1 MSTRAI
7 KKKVLL
13 IEDNPGDV
21 RLLREMVTDQGLRN
35 MRLTHV
41 ASMRAAEKL
50 LSETE
55 VDVIL
60 LDLKLPDDNGLG
72 ALRRAHAAAPRVPL
86 VVLTGLDDV
95 ALATQALLEG
105 AQEYLV
111 KGQFETRGLQ
121 RALRYAMQNKRMEDA
136 LFIEKTRAEVTLN
149 CVGDA
154 VVCTDVAGN
163 ITSLNLVADKMTG
176 WSSHEAAGRPLSD
189 VIRILDSNSRAVIE
203 NPAKM
208 DVEPHRKPQLP
219 SRCILI
225 RRDGSEIAIE
235 DSIAGIYDRDGRA
248 AGAVFACRDVSAV
261 QAMALEMTHS
271 AEHDLLTGL
280 PNRRLLH
287 DRVNQSIAVARRDFK
302 QVAVLYLDLDGF
314 KHINDS
320 LGHPTGDQLLQS
332 IAKRLVTCVRST
344 DTVSRQGGDEFV
356 ILLSDVPAPED
367 AAVMANRLLH
377 VVAEAHSFDAHDIH
391 ITTSVGVSV
400 YPEDGQDAEALVKNA
415 GTAMYQAKENGKQS
429 FQFYKP
435 AMYARAVERQS
446 IEEGLRRAVEREEFA
461 LHYQPKINLT
471 TRAITGVEALLR
483 WTHPTRGWLSPAQ
496 FIPIAE
502 DSGLIVPIGKWVL
515 RQACKQAR
523 AWADA
528 GLAATSMAVNVSA
541 IEFGD
546 ENFLRGLFAILKET
560 GLDPRSLQLEITE
573 SVLMKHAEVTA
584 GILENLRA
592 RGVQVAIDDFGTGY
606 SSLSYLRKF
615 KVDALKIDQSFV
627 RQISLGGRDAAIV
640 TAVINMARTL
650 DLLVIAE
657 GVETQEELEFLCT
670 SGCDEAQGYYLSRP
684 VPAWQLG
691 MLLSNG
697 AQGIEVG
704 QDTSSHAQARLA

>member
-1 MSTRAI
+1 
-7 KKKVLL
+7 
-13 IEDNPGDV
+13 
-21 RLLREMVTDQGLRN
+21 
-35 MRLTHV
+35 
-41 ASMRAAEKL
+41 
-50 LSETE
+50 
-55 VDVIL
+55 
-60 LDLKLPDDNGLG
+60 
-72 ALRRAHAAAPRVPL
+72 
-86 VVLTGLDDV
+86 
-95 ALATQALLEG
+95 
-105 AQEYLV
+105 
-111 KGQFETRGLQ
+111 
-121 RALRYAMQNKRMEDA
+121 
-136 LFIEKTRAEVTLN
+136 
-149 CVGDA
+149 
-154 VVCTDVAGN
+154 
-163 ITSLNLVADKMTG
+163 
-176 WSSHEAAGRPLSD
+176 
-189 VIRILDSNSRAVIE
+189 
-203 NPAKM
+203 
-208 DVEPHRKPQLP
+208 
-219 SRCILI
+219 
-225 RRDGSEIAIE
+225 
-235 DSIAGIYDRDGRA
+235 
-248 AGAVFACRDVSAV
+248 
-261 QAMALEMTHS
+261 
-271 AEHDLLTGL
+271 
-280 PNRRLLH
+280 
-287 DRVNQSIAVARRDFK
+287 
-302 QVAVLYLDLDGF
+302 
-314 KHINDS
+314 
-320 LGHPTGDQLLQS
+320 
-332 IAKRLVTCVRST
+332 
-344 DTVSRQGGDEFV
+344 
-356 ILLSDVPAPED
+356 
-367 AAVMANRLLH
+367 
-377 VVAEAHSFDAHDIH
+377 
-391 ITTSVGVSV
+391 
-400 YPEDGQDAEALVKNA
+400 
-415 GTAMYQAKENGKQS
+415 
-429 FQFYKP
+429 
-435 AMYARAVERQS
+435 
-446 IEEGLRRAVEREEFA
+446 

>member
-1 MSTRAI
+1 
-7 KKKVLL
+7 
-13 IEDNPGDV
+13 
-21 RLLREMVTDQGLRN
+21 
-35 MRLTHV
+35 
-41 ASMRAAEKL
+41 
-50 LSETE
+50 
-55 VDVIL
+55 
-60 LDLKLPDDNGLG
+60 
-72 ALRRAHAAAPRVPL
+72 
-86 VVLTGLDDV
+86 
-95 ALATQALLEG
+95 
-105 AQEYLV
+105 
-111 KGQFETRGLQ
+111 
-121 RALRYAMQNKRMEDA
+121 
-136 LFIEKTRAEVTLN
+136 
-149 CVGDA
+149 
-154 VVCTDVAGN
+154 
-163 ITSLNLVADKMTG
+163 
-176 WSSHEAAGRPLSD
+176 
-189 VIRILDSNSRAVIE
+189 
-203 NPAKM
+203 
-208 DVEPHRKPQLP
+208 
-219 SRCILI
+219 
-225 RRDGSEIAIE
+225 
-235 DSIAGIYDRDGRA
+235 
-248 AGAVFACRDVSAV
+248 
-261 QAMALEMTHS
+261 
-271 AEHDLLTGL
+271 
-280 PNRRLLH
+280 
-287 DRVNQSIAVARRDFK
+287 
-302 QVAVLYLDLDGF
+302 
-314 KHINDS
+314 
-320 LGHPTGDQLLQS
+320 
-332 IAKRLVTCVRST
+332 
-344 DTVSRQGGDEFV
+344 VSRQGGDEFV